1 MKTLIAT
8 ATLTILFLSA
18 GALAGIDARPI
29 AKTNVTVIMKNSLMP
44 VLTKTK
50 TDPCALRR
58 CMDA

>member
-1 MKTLIAT
+1 MQTLIAM

-18 GALAGIDARPI
+18 GALTGNESQPTAG
-29 AKTNVTVIMKNSLMP
+29 TNVTVIMKNGLGP
-44 VLTKTK
+44 VLTTTR